1 MTKNELRR
9 AISLDM
15 KINELERFS
24 DYLKKRF
31 ADDDAALERW
41 NVISGEAWQNAEF
54 RLSDESKR
62 KLSELKR
69 KFMCEFCNIID
80 GDILEKRKEFE
91 KL

>member
-15 KINELERFS
+15 GANELERFS

-41 NVISGEAWQNAEF
+41 NVISGEAWQNTEF
-54 RLSDESKR
+54 QLSDESKH
-62 KLSELKR
+62 KLTELKR
-69 KFMCEFCNIID
+69 KFVCEFCNIID

>member
-15 KINELERFS
+15 EANELERFS

-31 ADDDAALERW
+31 TDDDAALERW

-54 RLSDESKR
+54 RLSDESKH
-62 KLSELKR
+62 KLTELKR

>member
-15 KINELERFS
+15 GINELERFS

-41 NVISGEAWQNAEF
+41 NVISGEAWQNTEF
-54 RLSDESKR
+54 RLSDESKH
-62 KLSELKR
+62 KLTELKR
-69 KFMCEFCNIID
+69 KFMYEYCNIID

>member
-15 KINELERFS
+15 EINELERFS
-24 DYLKKRF
+24 DYLKNRF

>member
-15 KINELERFS
+15 GANELERFS

-31 ADDDAALERW
+31 ADDDAALESW
-41 NVISGEAWQNAEF
+41 NVISGEAWQNAEL
-54 RLSDESKR
+54 RLSDESKH
-62 KLSELKR
+62 KLTELKR

>member
-9 AISLDM
+9 AISLDLEV
-15 KINELERFS
+15 NELERFS

-41 NVISGEAWQNAEF
+41 NVISGEAWQNTEF
-54 RLSDESKR
+54 RLSDESKH
-62 KLSELKR
+62 KLTELKR

>member
-15 KINELERFS
+15 EANELERFS

-31 ADDDAALERW
+31 ADDAAALERW
-41 NVISGEAWQNAEF
+41 NVISGEVWQNAEF
-54 RLSDESKR
+54 RLSDESKH
-62 KLSELKR
+62 KLTELKR

>member
-9 AISLDM
+9 AMSLDM
-15 KINELERFS
+15 KINALERFS

>member
-15 KINELERFS
+15 EANELERFS

-54 RLSDESKR
+54 RLSDESKY
-62 KLSELKR
+62 KLTELKR

>member
-15 KINELERFS
+15 GINELERFS
-24 DYLKKRF
+24 DYLKNRF

-41 NVISGEAWQNAEF
+41 NVISDEAWQNAEF
-54 RLSDESKR
+54 RLSDKGKHE
-62 KLSELKR
+62 LIELKR
-69 KFMCEFCNIID
+69 EFMCEFCNIID
-80 GDILEKRKEFE
+80 SDILEKQKEFE

>member
-15 KINELERFS
+15 EINELERFS
-24 DYLKKRF
+24 DYLKNRF

-54 RLSDESKR
+54 RLSDESKH
-62 KLSELKR
+62 KLTELKR

>member
-15 KINELERFS
+15 EINELERFS
-24 DYLKKRF
+24 DYLKNRF

-41 NVISGEAWQNAEF
+41 NVISGEAWQKAEF

>member
-15 KINELERFS
+15 EANELERFS

-31 ADDDAALERW
+31 ADDDDALERW

-62 KLSELKR
+62 KLTELKR

>member
-15 KINELERFS
+15 EANELERFS

-41 NVISGEAWQNAEF
+41 NVISGETWQNAEF
-54 RLSDESKR
+54 RLSDESKH
-62 KLSELKR
+62 KLTELKQ

-91 KL
+91 KI

>member
-15 KINELERFS
+15 EINELERFS

-31 ADDDAALERW
+31 ADDDAAYEMWR
-41 NVISGEAWQNAEF
+41 VIPGEAWQNTEH
-54 RLSDESKR
+54 RLSDESKH
-62 KLSELKR
+62 KLTELKR

-80 GDILEKRKEFE
+80 GDILEKQKEFE

>member
-15 KINELERFS
+15 EMNELERFS

-41 NVISGEAWQNAEF
+41 NVISGEAWQNTEF
-54 RLSDESKR
+54 RLSDESKH
-62 KLSELKR
+62 KLTELKR

>member
-15 KINELERFS
+15 EINELEKFS

-41 NVISGEAWQNAEF
+41 NVISGEVWQNVEF
-54 RLSDESKR
+54 RLSDEGKH
-62 KLSELKR
+62 KLTELKR

-80 GDILEKRKEFE
+80 GDIIEKRKEFE